1 MAKQLATEMAPP
13 FHLVAHFMI
22 AGGLFYA
29 LSAFIMLFF
38 TAHLDSFF
46 ISTTIASIT
55 HLYLLGFVMM
65 IIFGAMYQLVP
76 VILEIPL
83 FSKDFAYVQ
92 FYIYVVG
99 LLLMSWGFFFEES
112 YLPLLGYGALM
123 VYISIMIFIV
133 NIFLTY
139 RNIEQWSIPAKF
151 IYAANIFL
159 LVGVTLGLLT
169 ALNMQYGFLSLNML
183 SLAKAHIS
191 AVLAG
196 FLLML
201 ITGVAMVLI
210 PMFSLAHQF
219 SQEWVEKGFN
229 FIIAGVVLYILGA
242 VLDVALISTL
252 GTLFMLIATVLFIL
266 QMREIFKKRVRKE
279 KEFWSEN
286 MVASFYYLIASLV
299 ILFIA
304 FLTGYERL
312 YLLGGFILFFGF
324 FASIIIGHIYKILP
338 FLVWYQRFSPLVG
351 KQKVPMLHDMVD
363 KDIAMKQYKV
373 TLAGTIVTALGLF
386 FALKFLFFIGVVLL
400 IVGAGMVL
408 YNIYYTLRYE

>member
-169 ALNMQYGFLSLNML
+169 ALNMQYGFLSIDML

-286 MVASFYYLIASLV
+286 MVASFYYLIASLA

>member
-1 MAKQLATEMAPP
+1 MAKQLATQMAPP

-169 ALNMQYGFLSLNML
+169 ALNMQYGFLSIDML

-242 VLDVALISTL
+242 VLDVTLISTL

-286 MVASFYYLIASLV
+286 MVASFYYLIASLA